1 MSFNSL
7 ITLVIY
13 PKEMFRDTLRAF
25 YNKDV
30 NPNSVYRIWKQQT
43 CQTMVFGIKKCKFQK
58 KKSNNG
64 TIHSSFG
71 TFMLWGILQSSI
83 FILKM
88 FTKSPKVI
96 SLDGI

>member
-58 KKSNNG
+58 KKVKQWNN
-64 TIHSSFG
+64 TLKFWYIHAMGYSA
-71 TFMLWGILQSSI
+71 
-83 FILKM
+83 
-88 FTKSPKVI
+88 V
-96 SLDGI
+96 

>member
-13 PKEMFRDTLRAF
+13 PKDMVRDTVRAF

-30 NPNSVYRIWKQQT
+30 NPSSVYRIWKQQT
-43 CQTMVFGIKKCKFQK
+43 CQTMVFGVTKFKFQK
-58 KKSNNG
+58 MSNNG
-64 TIHSSFG
+64 TTCLSFG
-71 TFMLWGILQSSI
+71 TFMLAGILQPSI

-88 FTKSPKVI
+88 FSKSPKVI
-96 SLDGI
+96 FLEGI